1 MTFSTIFDINL
12 LHFRILHNKRDFK
25 LITHFLIYNM
35 EYSEQFAYIF
45 TPGVVITNNHLLISS
60 KVCSIIY
67 FSIFFD
73 IFRYFS
79 IFFNIFRYFS
89 IYCNILTCG
98 SNLLIFQKKK
108 RIRQQSRIR
117 FSIIR
122 RKMQAEYSD
131 TPNMY
136 REHPYKRCLLH
147 PTNDSILGSSLW
159 QLRCAQ
165 CRRMAGRYHP
175 DNH

>member
-1 MTFSTIFDINL
+1 MMTFSTTFDINL
-12 LHFRILHNKRDFK
+12 LHFGILHNKRDFK
-25 LITHFLIYNM
+25 PMTHFLIYNM

-79 IFFNIFRYFS
+79 I
-89 IYCNILTCG
+89 YCNILTCG

-117 FSIIR
+117 FSIIH

-147 PTNDSILGSSLW
+147 PTNDSILGSSLR

>member
-1 MTFSTIFDINL
+1 MTFSTTFDINL
-12 LHFRILHNKRDFK
+12 LLFGIIHNKRDFK

-35 EYSEQFAYIF
+35 EYSEQFACIF

-79 IFFNIFRYFS
+79 I
-89 IYCNILTCG
+89 YCNILTCG
-98 SNLLIFQKKK
+98 SNLLIFPKKK

-147 PTNDSILGSSLW
+147 PTNDSILGSSLR

>member
-1 MTFSTIFDINL
+1 MMTFSTTFDINL
-12 LHFRILHNKRDFK
+12 LHFGIIHNKRDFK

-35 EYSEQFAYIF
+35 EYSEQFACIF
-45 TPGVVITNNHLLISS
+45 TPGVVITNNHLLILS

-67 FSIFFD
+67 FH
-73 IFRYFS
+73 
-79 IFFNIFRYFS
+79 
-89 IYCNILTCG
+89 ILTCG

-147 PTNDSILGSSLW
+147 PTNDSILGSSLR